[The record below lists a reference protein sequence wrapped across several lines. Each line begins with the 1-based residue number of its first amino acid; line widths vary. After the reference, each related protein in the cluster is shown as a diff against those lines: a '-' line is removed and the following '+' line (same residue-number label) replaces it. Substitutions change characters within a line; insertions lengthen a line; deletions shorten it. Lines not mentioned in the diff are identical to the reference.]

1 MTLDFLFIHPS
12 THFKRPPTPQGADTL
27 SYVVMP
33 VGTLALADLLLRN
46 GFETHVVHTAIE
58 QALNPDFH
66 IREVLTKYDP
76 EFVGIDLHWY
86 VHAYDAIR
94 LAQQVHEL
102 SSAQVVL
109 GGYTASFFAEEIIS
123 EFSCVNAVVRGDAEQ
138 PLLKLLQHR
147 RSPDF
152 SRIPNLVYQEKGAVK
167 HSTVRYMTDEATLNQ
182 LNFAN
187 FPLLNHFEQ
196 YLKLAL
202 SVELGY
208 SNLKKQAYPCL
219 GRGCTADC
227 TYCGGGQNAQHA
239 LTGAEKPLFITPEN
253 VMQQLRAFT
262 ELQIDSI
269 YMGFD
274 PCTEARSYH
283 QTLFSL
289 IRQEGLDLGCQFE
302 LWDLVSRDFIKD
314 FRRTFNPLFSSFVH
328 SIQSGSEEIRK
339 LNMGFPYTDETLFR
353 WLDDLKSELVAVEVA
368 FAAGLP
374 GETSQHFDQTIR
386 LAQRIR
392 ENYPMVLN
400 MYCIPLTV
408 EPNSPMFLTPEKY
421 GVTLKFQRFRDYYD
435 FFSNIAQGLPFQ
447 SVLGYET
454 NKLSEPQIL
463 DLSRRFYS
471 ALMQQPGQPTSSLS
485 MNR

>member
-1 MTLDFLFIHPS
+1 MTLDFLFVHPS
-12 THFKRPPTPQGADTL
+12 THFKRPPTPQGADIL

-33 VGTLALADLLLRN
+33 VGTLALADLLSRN
-46 GFETHVVHTAIE
+46 GFETRIVHTAIE

-76 EFVGIDLHWY
+76 QFVGIDLHWY
-86 VHAYDAIR
+86 VHAYDALR
-94 LAQQVHEL
+94 LAQQVRDL

-109 GGYTASFFAEEIIS
+109 GGYTASFFADEIIS
-123 EFSCVNAVVRGDAEQ
+123 EFPCVDVVIRGDAER
-138 PLLKLLQHR
+138 PLLELLQHQA
-147 RSPDF
+147 SHDYAQ
-152 SRIPNLVYQEKGAVK
+152 IPNLVYQQNRVVK
-167 HSTVRYMTDEATLNQ
+167 HSNVQYIADEETLNQ
-182 LNFAN
+182 LNFTN

-208 SNLKKQAYPCL
+208 SNLKKQTYPCL

-227 TYCGGGQNAQHA
+227 TYCGAGQNAQRA
-239 LTGAEKPLFITPEN
+239 LTGAEKPLFISPEN
-253 VMQQLRAFT
+253 VIQQLQAFT
-262 ELQIDSI
+262 ELQIDSV

-274 PCTEARSYH
+274 PCAETRSYH
-283 QTLFSL
+283 HALFSL

-328 SIQSGSEEIRK
+328 SIQSGSEAIRK
-339 LNMGFPYTDETLFR
+339 LNVGFPYTNETLFR
-353 WLDDLKSELVAVEVA
+353 WLDNLKAELVPVEVA

-374 GETSQHFDQTIR
+374 GETIQHFDQTIR

-400 MYCIPLTV
+400 MYCIPLTI
-408 EPNSPMFLTPEKY
+408 EPNSPMFLAPEKY

-435 FFSNIAQGLPFQ
+435 FFANVAQGLPFQ

-454 NKLSEPQIL
+454 DKLTEPQIL
-463 DLSRRFYS
+463 DLSQRFY
-471 ALMQQPGQPTSSLS
+471 ATLMQPPGQSAPSFSI
-485 MNR
+485 RR

>member
-1 MTLDFLFIHPS
+1 MTLDFLFLHPS
-12 THFKRPPTPQGADTL
+12 THFKRPPTPEGADKL

-33 VGTLALADLLLRN
+33 VGTLALADLLIRN
-46 GFETHVVHTAIE
+46 SFETRVVHTAIE
-58 QALNPDFH
+58 QALNPEFH
-66 IREVLTKYDP
+66 IREILTKYDP

-94 LAQQVHEL
+94 LAQQVQEF
-102 SSAQVVL
+102 SSAKVVL
-109 GGYTASFFAEEIIS
+109 GGYTASFFADEIVS
-123 EFSCVNAVVRGDAEQ
+123 NYSCIDAVIRGDAER
-138 PLLKLLQHR
+138 PLLELLQHR
-147 RSPDF
+147 TLHDYH
-152 SRIPNLVYQEKGAVK
+152 RIPNFVYRRDNAVK
-167 HSTVRYMTDEATLNQ
+167 HSKSHYVADAKTINQ

-187 FPLLNHFEQ
+187 FPLLNHFKQ
-196 YLKLAL
+196 YLKFSL

-227 TYCGGGQNAQHA
+227 TYCGGGQNAQRA

-253 VMQQLRAFT
+253 VIHQLRAFT
-262 ELQIDSI
+262 ELQIDSV

-274 PCTEARSYH
+274 PCAEARSYH
-283 QTLFSL
+283 QTLFAL

-302 LWDLVSRDFIKD
+302 LWDLVPRDFIQD

-339 LNMGFPYTDETLFR
+339 LNMGFPYSNDTLFR
-353 WLDDLKSELVAVEVA
+353 WLDDLKAELMPVEVA

-374 GETSQHFDQTIR
+374 GETSQHFNQTIR

-392 ENYPMVLN
+392 EEYPMVLN
-400 MYCIPLTV
+400 MYCIPLTI
-408 EPNSPMFLTPEKY
+408 EPNSPMFLAPEKY
-421 GVTLKFQRFRDYYD
+421 GVILKFQAFQDYYD
-435 FFSNIAQGLPFQ
+435 FFANIAKGLPFQ

-454 NKLSEPQIL
+454 NTLNEAQIL
-463 DLSRRFYS
+463 DLSRRFYT
-471 ALMQQPGQPTSSLS
+471 ALTQQPGQTNPSRS

>member
-12 THFKRPPTPQGADTL
+12 MHFKRPPTPQGADKL

-33 VGTLALADLLLRN
+33 VGTLALADLLLQN
-46 GFETHVVHTAIE
+46 GFETRVVHTAIE

-66 IREVLTKYDP
+66 IREVLTKYNP

-94 LAQQVHEL
+94 LAQQVRDA

-109 GGYTASFFAEEIIS
+109 GGYTASFFADEIIS
-123 EFSCVNAVVRGDAEQ
+123 EFPCVNAVVRGDAEQ
-138 PLLKLLQHR
+138 PLLELLQHR
-147 RSPDF
+147 AAHDYSQ
-152 SRIPNLVYQEKGAVK
+152 IPNLVYQSNDGVK
-167 HSTVRYMTDEATLNQ
+167 HSKVQYTATEETLNQ
-182 LNFAN
+182 LNFTN

-219 GRGCTADC
+219 GRGCTGDC
-227 TYCGGGQNAQHA
+227 TYCGGGQNAHRA
-239 LTGAEKPLFITPEN
+239 LTGAEKPLFVTPDN
-253 VMQQLRAFT
+253 VIQQLRAFT

-274 PCTEARSYH
+274 PCMEARSYH

-289 IRQEGLDLGCQFE
+289 IREEGLDLGCQFE
-302 LWDLVSRDFIKD
+302 LWDLVSRDFIQD

-339 LNMGFPYTDETLFR
+339 LNMGFPYTDDMLFH
-353 WLDDLKSELVAVEVA
+353 WLDNLKAELMPVEIA

-392 ENYPMVLN
+392 EKYPMVLN
-400 MYCIPLTV
+400 MYCIPLTI
-408 EPNSPMFLTPEKY
+408 EPNSPMFLAPAKY

-435 FFSNIAQGLPFQ
+435 FFSNIAQGLPFP

-454 NKLSEPQIL
+454 NKLTEPQIL
-463 DLSRRFYS
+463 DLSRRFYA
-471 ALMQQPGQPTSSLS
+471 ALMQQPGQPTPSFS
-485 MNR
+485 MSR

>member
-1 MTLDFLFIHPS
+1 MTLDFLFLHPS
-12 THFKRPPTPQGADTL
+12 THFKRPPTPEGADKL

-33 VGTLALADLLLRN
+33 VGTLALADLLIRN
-46 GFETHVVHTAIE
+46 GFETRVVHTAIE
-58 QALNPDFH
+58 QALNPEFH
-66 IREVLTKYDP
+66 IQEILTRYDP

-94 LAQQVHEL
+94 LAQQVQEC
-102 SSAQVVL
+102 SSANVVL
-109 GGYTASFFAEEIIS
+109 GGYTASFFADEIVS
-123 EFSCVNAVVRGDAEQ
+123 NYSCVDAVIRGDAEH
-138 PLLKLLQHR
+138 PLLELLQHR
-147 RSPDF
+147 TLQDYHQ
-152 SRIPNLVYQEKGAVK
+152 IPNFVYRHDNAVK
-167 HSTVRYMTDEATLNQ
+167 HSKSRYVTDTKTINQ

-196 YLKLAL
+196 YLKLSL

-227 TYCGGGQNAQHA
+227 TYCGGGQNAQRA
-239 LTGAEKPLFITPEN
+239 LTGAEKPLFINPEN
-253 VMQQLRAFT
+253 VIHQLRAFT

-274 PCTEARSYH
+274 PCAEARSYH

-302 LWDLVSRDFIKD
+302 LWDLVPRDFIQD

-339 LNMGFPYTDETLFR
+339 LNMGFPYSNETLFR
-353 WLDDLKSELVAVEVA
+353 WLDDLKAELMPVEVA

-374 GETSQHFDQTIR
+374 GETSQHFNQTIR
-386 LAQRIR
+386 LAKRIR
-392 ENYPMVLN
+392 EEYPMVLN

-408 EPNSPMFLTPEKY
+408 EPNSPMFLAPEKY
-421 GVTLKFQRFRDYYD
+421 GVILKFQAFQDYYD
-435 FFSNIAQGLPFQ
+435 FFSNIANGLPLQ

-454 NKLSEPQIL
+454 NKLNEAQIL
-463 DLSRRFYS
+463 DLSRRFYA
-471 ALMQQPGQPTSSLS
+471 ALSQQPGQAS
-485 MNR
+485 